1 MHVPES
7 EAPVEN
13 ESAPTI
19 ATEQASVP
27 VDVPASEPV
36 AVPAEAPQ
44 EPVQSE
50 NAQAPAEPQPVTVE
64 DFQSP
69 VAEAAP
75 AEGQTDKTQD
85 PNGANSSVK
94 GPESMVPEIDQDN
107 FVEPES
113 PQTIAAA

>member
-1 MHVPES
+1 M
-7 EAPVEN
+7 
-13 ESAPTI
+13 
-19 ATEQASVP
+19 
-27 VDVPASEPV
+27 
-36 AVPAEAPQ
+36 
-44 EPVQSE
+44 
-50 NAQAPAEPQPVTVE
+50 TVE

-75 AEGQTDKTQD
+75 ADVQTDKTQD

-113 PQTIAAA
+113 PQTIAAAQQRGLSAQESGQKENLATDAQRRSKSEMVGEPAQQQQ